1 MKSESVQVG
10 GPLMKTKIQRQQ
22 QQQQQQQQQD
32 FQVILTYCCPQGIL
46 LRATK
51 VEATPSLPTPSL
63 IGKL

>member
-1 MKSESVQVG
+1 MKSESMQVG
-10 GPLMKTKIQRQQ
+10 GHLMKTKIR
-22 QQQQQQQQQD
+22 QQQQQQQQD